1 LQESTIHRRRE
12 RLNKITDGL
21 GLGDAYDATIER
33 IRAQDGDKSR
43 LGIGA
48 LLWVCHAQRPL
59 KVDELCYALAVELG
73 STDFNSHNVP
83 SVSTL
88 VSCCQGLISVD
99 KEAST
104 VRLVHFTLKEYLFA
118 RPDIFGGHHSIM
130 AEICLTYLNSE
141 KVKALSTDP
150 SPRIRDTPFLEYCSL
165 YWGVHAK
172 RGFSNHV
179 RSLTLELLQD
189 YDSHISARS
198 LLESERYLGDWRAG
212 MSFQFSGLH
221 CASYFGIEEG
231 VIALIGMEGCDI
243 NKGDFLGDT
252 PLAWAALKGHEGV
265 VKILLRRAEINPDK
279 ADKYGNTPLTQAARG
294 GYEGVVKVL
303 LERGDVDPE
312 GLGDDGLTPLHNAA
326 QRGHEGVV
334 KALFER
340 GEMNPDKQDN
350 IGQTALLK
358 AAIGGREKVVKI
370 LLAQVVV
377 NPDKPDHHGS
387 TPLLAAAQF
396 GYENIVK
403 MLLGREEVDRE
414 KRDNDGDT
422 PLSCAARY
430 GHERIVKILLE
441 KERVNPDNTDHYGRT
456 PLRCAVRNGHKGVV
470 ELLKLH
476 QAAAHVTP
484 LGPGD
489 TTR

>member
-33 IRAQDGDKSR
+33 IRAQDGDKSG

-150 SPRIRDTPFLEYCSL
+150 SRIRGTPFLQYCSV
-165 YWGVHAK
+165 YWGVHAE
-172 RGFSNHV
+172 RGSSNHV
-179 RSLTLELLQD
+179 RSLTLELLHD

-198 LLESERYLGDWRAG
+198 LLASVRHLGDWRPG

-231 VIALIGMEGCDI
+231 VIALIGMEGYDI
-243 NKGDFLGDT
+243 NKGDFLGNT

-265 VKILLRRAEINPDK
+265 VKILLRQAEVNPDK
-279 ADKYGNTPLTQAARG
+279 PDNYGNTPLRQAACR

-312 GLGDDGLTPLHNAA
+312 RPDYGGLTPLQSAA
-326 QRGHEGVV
+326 QHGHEGVV
-334 KALFER
+334 KVLLER
-340 GEMNPDKQDN
+340 GGVDPNKLDCY
-350 IGQTALLK
+350 GQTVLLR
-358 AAIGGREKVVKI
+358 ATCVGYEKVVKI
-370 LLAQVVV
+370 LLSQVAV

-387 TPLLAAAQF
+387 TPLLVAAQY
-396 GYENIVK
+396 GYESIVE
-403 MLLGREEVDRE
+403 MLLGREEVNHE

-422 PLSCAARY
+422 PLSCAAGY
-430 GHERIVKILLE
+430 GREGVIKMLLE
-441 KERVNPDNTDHYGRT
+441 KERVNLDNINHAGQT
-456 PLRCAVRNGHKGVV
+456 PLMRAVRQGNRQVI
-470 ELLKLH
+470 ERLKLH
-476 QAAAHVTP
+476 QATTCVTAS
-484 LGPGD
+484 GSGG
-489 TTR
+489 TAR